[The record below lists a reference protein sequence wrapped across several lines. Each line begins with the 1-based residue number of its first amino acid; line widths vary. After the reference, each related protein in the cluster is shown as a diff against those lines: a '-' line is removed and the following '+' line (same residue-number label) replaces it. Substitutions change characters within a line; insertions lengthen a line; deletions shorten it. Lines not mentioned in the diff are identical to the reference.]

1 MRAIFLSFVILFL
14 FSACGDKKP
23 GVKPPFVIYPYEF
36 YERFNLRT
44 ILSSYDG
51 YLKHSCASYPKDF
64 FTPEELYMP
73 NTDKLVIENKDKR
86 LIFELFSEDKV
97 IVTDVHF
104 DGSYNAKFL
113 YKIYYNEEHDDFRTD
128 RFFIKKKEDCKEHVI
143 KSKEKERSDSLST
156 DKN

>member
-1 MRAIFLSFVILFL
+1 MISLTLLIVLFT
-14 FSACGDKKP
+14 ACSPKAP

-51 YLKHSCASYPKDF
+51 HLKFYCASYPKDF

-73 NTDKLVIENKDKR
+73 NTDKIIIQNETKR
-86 LIFELFSEDKV
+86 LTFELFSEDKV
-97 IVTDVHF
+97 IIIDERI
-104 DGSYNAKFL
+104 DGSYSAKFL

-128 RFFIKKKEDCKEHVI
+128 RFFIEKPKDCKEYVL
-143 KSKEKERSDSLST
+143 KQEKEEKKSPDQ
-156 DKN
+156 